1 MEVNFLELEK
11 DGRLQI
17 GREEMRGRD
26 YIWMYYEIEKENLK
40 ENFQREVQIIY
51 ERTKIR
57 HLIFQQQH

>member
-40 ENFQREVQIIY
+40 ENFQWEVQIIY